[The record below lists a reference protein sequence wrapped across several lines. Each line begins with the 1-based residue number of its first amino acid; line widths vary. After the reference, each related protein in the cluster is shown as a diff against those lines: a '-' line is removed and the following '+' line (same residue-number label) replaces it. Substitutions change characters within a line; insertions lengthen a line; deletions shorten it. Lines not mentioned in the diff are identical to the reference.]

1 MRVIVVVG
9 ILCVVQVESQFWD
22 HPQNLFQSWF
32 RQGKATSH
40 REVTLPPPTTVA
52 TKSESTVKS
61 SVATTLTETTGTK
74 KLAKAKTTFIPLQ
87 TSTKPTA
94 VLTTL
99 PVTTQ
104 STTTARKT
112 TLNDNSEAASTLT
125 EGSTVYET
133 TTHDVTGTTEEPRDN
148 SRTHEFYLSKREKP
162 QIKIAAN
169 LSQVSEFKKKNCLTH
184 IK

>member
-22 HPQNLFQSWF
+22 RPQNLFQSWL
-32 RQGKATSH
+32 RQGKTAALRDT
-40 REVTLPPPTTVA
+40 TLASPTTAAAMSANTSKIV
-52 TKSESTVKS
+52 SGP
-61 SVATTLTETTGTK
+61 TTLSETNATR
-74 KLAKAKTTFIPLQ
+74 KLAKAKTT
-87 TSTKPTA
+87 STPVQFSTRMTA
-94 VLTTL
+94 LSTTL

-104 STTTARKT
+104 STNTARKT
-112 TLNDNSEAASTLT
+112 TLNDNGEAASTLT

-162 QIKIAAN
+162 QIKITAN
-169 LSQVSEFKKKNCLTH
+169 LSQVGEFKGNVFFVE
-184 IK
+184 